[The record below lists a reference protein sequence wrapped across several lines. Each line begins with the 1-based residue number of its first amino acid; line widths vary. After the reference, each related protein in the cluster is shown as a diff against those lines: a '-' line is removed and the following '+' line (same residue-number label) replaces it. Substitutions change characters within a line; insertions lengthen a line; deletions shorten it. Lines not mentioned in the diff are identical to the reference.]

1 MNFSFNFNIELISP
15 KAYGSKYAC
24 FKGQDVIDFMLD
36 DDAFD
41 SVSLISVESGS
52 DTSSTCRKSSRL
64 SINSNS
70 QTKLDKSL
78 NDRNIS
84 EKFNLDVEPCNNSS
98 PGIMK
103 TPKRKLSSSSGD
115 SSHSSKKCR
124 TEPRRR
130 SVSFAKSDFKPR
142 SVSKINK
149 QKVVP
154 TVILKK
160 VEDKYFS
167 FRNQT
172 PESVEKPKTRRS
184 LGETFISYNNKH
196 EKTTTDTPK
205 KNRSLR
211 QRR

>member
-1 MNFSFNFNIELISP
+1 MNFTFNFDTELISP
-15 KAYGSKYAC
+15 KAYGSKYAY
-24 FKGQDVIDFMLD
+24 FKGQDVADFLLD

-52 DTSSTCRKSSRL
+52 DASSTCKKSSRL
-64 SINSNS
+64 SINS
-70 QTKLDKSL
+70 QTKLDKSQ

-84 EKFNLDVEPCNNSS
+84 EKFNLNVNPCNNSS
-98 PGIMK
+98 PGIFK

-115 SSHSSKKCR
+115 SSHSSKKCH

-130 SVSFAKSDFKPR
+130 SVSFAKSKPR
-142 SVSKINK
+142 SMSKINK

-154 TVILKK
+154 TVVLKK
-160 VEDKYFS
+160 VENQYFS

-172 PESVEKPKTRRS
+172 PEKVEKPKTRRS

-205 KNRSLR
+205 QNRSLR

>member
-1 MNFSFNFNIELISP
+1 MNFTFNFDSELFSP

-24 FKGQDVIDFMLD
+24 FKGQDVADFLLD

-52 DTSSTCRKSSRL
+52 DASSTCRKSS
-64 SINSNS
+64 INNNS
-70 QTKLDKSL
+70 QTKLDKSQK
-78 NDRNIS
+78 DWNIF
-84 EKFNLDVEPCNNSS
+84 EKFNLNVKPCNNSS
-98 PGIMK
+98 PGIIK

-154 TVILKK
+154 TIILKK

-196 EKTTTDTPK
+196 EKTTTNTPK
-205 KNRSLR
+205 QNRSLR